1 MNTVHSTSATL
12 ASLNSADVYDSDGI
26 DPRES
31 PPLQQ
36 KTLKLRITPSPPP
49 KVTEAKP
56 SLGQTVLLQYMAG
69 GRNPDIAHFASQ
81 CVPSDESEEDEDD
94 DEDDE
99 DEDIG
104 RTRESTSEFLN
115 NDSDSDKDDDEDS
128 TDEDGVRRSHKE
140 ISDQNHKRLF
150 IGETRQRY
158 STDARPSRPEQQ
170 QQPSVHREGRERSPR
185 GKQRQQSPNSP
196 LTLDNGDDAMSL
208 DEPSPPPQ
216 RPPQQSHQHGRQQ
229 QEKPERSPEH
239 DRKQQHAGSGAAGTV
254 PLAGAN
260 LAAIAM
266 AAAGAIANPGQSGQ
280 PSDVTIPRTTSIGI
294 RPDTSLAPP
303 PPPRSPGAKRD
314 HSGALKPIS
323 VAPGGLR
330 LESIVLS
337 PQQQHGGRPAGPMD
351 AAGSRSGGGLSP
363 EQMRRQYSSSS
374 QNAVPAYS
382 PRPGSTASHQ
392 DQQSDQSQLL
402 TPASAV
408 TPGAMSASSTTF
420 PPLLLR
426 DDRSV
431 VGSTGASSLA
441 TPSSTHSPNDYHS
454 PFSPNGTG
462 VAASPAQIT
471 AFSPLN
477 QADFHVYRQSTG
489 SSLPSLPPMQP
500 YGSPRNDINSAA
512 SPMSANTPAGH
523 TPSNHSSSGSAGQS
537 QQTLL
542 PPILTMRRQTAHTWV
557 DWPASRLPWTPIEPD
572 GDVSATGP
580 GSMILPPVRHDSTP
594 RQQPSI
600 ESLTSHMLPHSPNGQ
615 HMPPP
620 PLAHPQQQPQQR
632 PSQPLHTAA
641 QGPYKCE
648 VPGCTA
654 APFPTQYLLNSHAN
668 VHSSARPHYCPVSG
682 CPRSETGKGFK
693 RKNEMIR
700 HGLVHQSPGYVCP
713 FCPDREH
720 KYPRPDNL
728 QRHVRVHHKEKS
740 KDDPL
745 LRDVLAQR
753 AEGPSRGRRRR
764 L

>member
-1 MNTVHSTSATL
+1 
-12 ASLNSADVYDSDGI
+12 
-26 DPRES
+26 
-31 PPLQQ
+31 
-36 KTLKLRITPSPPP
+36 
-49 KVTEAKP
+49 
-56 SLGQTVLLQYMAG
+56 
-69 GRNPDIAHFASQ
+69 
-81 CVPSDESEEDEDD
+81 
-94 DEDDE
+94 
-99 DEDIG
+99 
-104 RTRESTSEFLN
+104 
-115 NDSDSDKDDDEDS
+115 
-128 TDEDGVRRSHKE
+128 
-140 ISDQNHKRLF
+140 
-150 IGETRQRY
+150 
-158 STDARPSRPEQQ
+158 
-170 QQPSVHREGRERSPR
+170 
-185 GKQRQQSPNSP
+185 
-196 LTLDNGDDAMSL
+196 
-208 DEPSPPPQ
+208 
-216 RPPQQSHQHGRQQ
+216 
-229 QEKPERSPEH
+229 
-239 DRKQQHAGSGAAGTV
+239 
-254 PLAGAN
+254 
-260 LAAIAM
+260 M
-266 AAAGAIANPGQSGQ
+266 AAAGAIANPGQSVQ
-280 PSDVTIPRTTSIGI
+280 PSDVTIPQTTSISN
-294 RPDTSLAPP
+294 RPDNSLAPP

-323 VAPGGLR
+323 IAPGGLR

-477 QADFHVYRQSTG
+477 QADVHVYRQSTG

-500 YGSPRNDINSAA
+500 YGSPRNDIHSAA

-523 TPSNHSSSGSAGQS
+523 APSNHSSSGSAGQS

-542 PPILTMRRQTAHTWV
+542 PPIREHLAGPLTESSPTGPETRRPPQFIPPPTGYTRLPSMSHSHHSSPASPDEIYRRNSDHASPNSSSGNFGGQPGSSQSYYAPQTAHLSNHSGGHRGTAEYGA
-557 DWPASRLPWTPIEPD
+557 DTPTSEPHYSTPGSTGRPAASPGHLLNPMVTSPLP
-572 GDVSATGP
+572 GP
-580 GSMILPPVRHDSTP
+580 GSMVLPPVRHDSTP

-600 ESLTSHMLPHSPNGQ
+600 ESLTSHMQPHSPNGQ

-620 PLAHPQQQPQQR
+620 LAHPQQPPLQR
-632 PSQPLHTAA
+632 PPQPSHTTA

-668 VHSSARPHYCPVSG
+668 VHSSARPHYCPVPG